1 MNHILIEHTWRLKER
16 CDVDLTNDKLEFYI
30 DLWNNFYK
38 SELLDNVHINYVDMK
53 SYVTSFYMISG
64 RINVT
69 VDVLSS
75 EWSRLVARVAHD
87 YFSGEPLSR
96 ELARQA
102 VNDELQSRD
111 VKSIK
116 FNVKLSTRLSRD
128 SYDYVER
135 GGSYELD
142 GFIDTLVIDKYVTAD
157 GEEHSGDELQEGS
170 VFYREVLL
178 HFIDSLYK
186 PVGAFTNSLRIIA
199 KRRRN

>member
-1 MNHILIEHTWRLKER
+1 M
-16 CDVDLTNDKLEFYI
+16 TNNLEFYV
-30 DLWNNFYK
+30 DVWNNFYR
-38 SELLDNVHINYVDMK
+38 SELLENVAISDATNVHFG
-53 SYVTSFYMISG
+53 SYAELFYNISG
-64 RINVT
+64 TI
-69 VDVLSS
+69 DVVMDVHSS
-75 EWSRLVARVAHD
+75 EWSKLITETERYFTGAPPSRAMEREAVIEELRAR
-87 YFSGEPLSR
+87 
-96 ELARQA
+96 
-102 VNDELQSRD
+102 
-111 VKSIK
+111 
-116 FNVKLSTRLSRD
+116 NVQLLTFTANISTRISRD

-199 KRRRN
+199 KRKRN